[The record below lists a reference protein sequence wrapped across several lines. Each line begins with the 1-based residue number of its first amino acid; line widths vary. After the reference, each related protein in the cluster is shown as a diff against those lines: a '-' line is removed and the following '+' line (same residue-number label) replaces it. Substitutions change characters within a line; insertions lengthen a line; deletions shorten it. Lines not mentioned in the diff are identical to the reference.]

1 MLKNT
6 GTGFIF
12 IYVSCIIPTYITVLA
27 KVVIMYKF
35 SGFRANKV
43 NVFARGSRERKLV
56 CLLSYQSLKCSET
69 LDLCLR
75 K

>member
-35 SGFRANKV
+35 NGFRANKV
-43 NVFARGSRERKLV
+43 NVSARGSSERKLV
-56 CLLSYQSLKCSET
+56 C
-69 LDLCLR
+69 
-75 K
+75 